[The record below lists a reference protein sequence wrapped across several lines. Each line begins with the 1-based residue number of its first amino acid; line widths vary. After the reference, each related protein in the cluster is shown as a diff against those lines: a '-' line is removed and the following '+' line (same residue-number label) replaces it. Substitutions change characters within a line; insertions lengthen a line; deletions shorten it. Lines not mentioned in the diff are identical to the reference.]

1 MSKDLPGVPSKL
13 LATGEPPKSHDVT
26 KSLCVTHSFFT
37 VQKPRAKV
45 PPVLFES
52 KKGNRSCA
60 RNILS
65 PLNADQER
73 VITNSPRLNSPRYTT
88 KSQRQ
93 FRHKSRAIIAAF
105 FAISK
110 LLVLIYFSASKYL
123 RPATSLMHIY
133 QVGIDNIGALSANY
147 PAT

>member
-1 MSKDLPGVPSKL
+1 MRQKFRVSIAPIMFATFDYNFPWFPQPVTLTTLESTSFGVSKDLPGLPSKR
-13 LATGEPPKSHDVT
+13 LAAGEPPKSPDVT

-52 KKGNRSCA
+52 KKGNRACA

-65 PLNADQER
+65 PLNAAQQR

-93 FRHKSRAIIAAF
+93 FTF
-105 FAISK
+105 
-110 LLVLIYFSASKYL
+110 VPY
-123 RPATSLMHIY
+123 
-133 QVGIDNIGALSANY
+133 
-147 PAT
+147 